1 MTSHDHHTTFVLP
14 LFPSLL
20 SLLSLLLPSSSFLPL
35 SVSQLSEEE
44 QRSKVLCLLL
54 HMADISHPGK
64 PWQLHQQ
71 WTSRLIEEF
80 FQQGDKEREKGLECS
95 PLCDRNNTLIPES
108 QLGEGEAK
116 SERT

>member
-1 MTSHDHHTTFVLP
+1 MVPPF
-14 LFPSLL
+14 L
-20 SLLSLLLPSSSFLPL
+20 SPPLLLQSSPILSPFL

-71 WTSRLIEEF
+71 WTSRLMEEF
-80 FQQGDKEREKGLECS
+80 FQQGDKEREMGVECS

-108 QLGEGEAK
+108 QLGEGE
-116 SERT
+116 EHEL

>member
-1 MTSHDHHTTFVLP
+1 
-14 LFPSLL
+14 
-20 SLLSLLLPSSSFLPL
+20 
-35 SVSQLSEEE
+35 
-44 QRSKVLCLLL
+44 
-54 HMADISHPGK
+54 MADISHPGK

-116 SERT
+116 SERNMSYRSFYPSSIPSPPPSFSSLFLLLLPPSSCLVRVKYSIQWLPSTMM